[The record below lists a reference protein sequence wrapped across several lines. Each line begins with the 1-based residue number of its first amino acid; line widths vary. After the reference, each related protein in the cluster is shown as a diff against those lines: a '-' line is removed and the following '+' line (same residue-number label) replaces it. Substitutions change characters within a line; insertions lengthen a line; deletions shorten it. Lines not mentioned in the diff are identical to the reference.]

1 MYFKKC
7 IFLIA
12 AVISAIALSACGKA
26 KETITDPTPTPTVTA
41 EPTEEATPTPT
52 EAPTE
57 APTETPTEAPSK
69 ATAETPVSGDLSD
82 DLYSFQFSLNG
93 TVYTLPCAYSVFAEN
108 GWSIKDI
115 EGETLEPDQYTFSQN
130 MDNGDMFIMAS
141 LVNTNPD
148 TLPMEKCNVG
158 KLSVDNYQA
167 EKGAKLVLPKNIT
180 VGSPSDDVTAAYGEP
195 TDKSDLGPITALTYK
210 LDSYS
215 SVVIEINTESN
226 TVDSIELEN
235 LIAKETSS
243 SSKSSGDVPDVV
255 KNYTAPSSV
264 GKSWDSFDL
273 KYADSYYHLPAPVS
287 SFIDN
292 GWTMVSDGNKMLAA
306 NDSAVGVDLRK
317 DNQVL
322 HASIRNYADTEQPIV
337 NCFLTSLKF
346 SEFDTK
352 VSIELPKSITEKS
365 KPADIIAAYG
375 EPTDKDSSASFDFYE
390 YSNRD
395 GSINF
400 SISKDTKTI
409 TTIEVNNDPKSP
421 Y

>member
-7 IFLIA
+7 IFLMA

-26 KETITDPTPTPTVTA
+26 KETITEPTPAPTATV

-57 APTETPTEAPSK
+57 TPTAEPTEAPV
-69 ATAETPVSGDLSD
+69 ETPVSGDLSD

-93 TVYTLPCAYSVFAEN
+93 TVYTLPCAYSLFADN
-108 GWSIKDI
+108 GWSIEGID
-115 EGETLEPDQYTFSQN
+115 GETLEPDQYTFSQN
-130 MDNGDMFIMAS
+130 MDNGDMLIMAS
-141 LVNTNPD
+141 LVNTNTD
-148 TLPMEKCNVG
+148 VLPMEECNVG
-158 KLSVDNYQA
+158 NISVDNYQA
-167 EKGAKLVLPKNIT
+167 EKGVKLVLPKNIA
-180 VGSPSDDVTAAYGEP
+180 VGSAYDDVVAAYGEP

-226 TVDSIELEN
+226 TVDSIEIEN

-255 KNYTAPSSV
+255 KNYSAPSSV

-292 GWTMVSDGNKMLAA
+292 GWTMVSDGNEMLAA
-306 NDSAVGVDLRK
+306 KDSTVGVELRK

-322 HASIRNYADTEQPIV
+322 RASVRNYADTEQPIT
-337 NCFLTSLKF
+337 NCFLISLKS

-352 VSIELPKSITEKS
+352 VSIELPKGITEKS
-365 KPADIIAAYG
+365 KPDDIIAAYG
-375 EPTDKDSSASFDFYE
+375 EPTNKDSSSSFDYYE
-390 YSNRD
+390 YRNSD
-395 GSINF
+395 GSIDF

>member
-7 IFLIA
+7 IFLMA

-26 KETITDPTPTPTVTA
+26 KETITDPTPTPTATA
-41 EPTEEATPTPT
+41 EPTEEATPT
-52 EAPTE
+52 E
-57 APTETPTEAPSK
+57 APTETPTAAPTEAP
-69 ATAETPVSGDLSD
+69 AETPVSGDLSD

-93 TVYTLPCAYSVFAEN
+93 TVYTLPCAYSLFAEN
-108 GWSIKDI
+108 SWSIEGID
-115 EGETLEPDQYTFSQN
+115 GETLEPDQYTFSQN
-130 MDNGDMFIMAS
+130 MDTGDLRVMAS
-141 LVNTNPD
+141 LVNTNTD
-148 TLPMEKCNVG
+148 VLPMEKCNVG
-158 KLSVDNYQA
+158 KISVDNYQA
-167 EKGAKLVLPKNIT
+167 EKGVKLVLPKNIA
-180 VGSPSDDVTAAYGEP
+180 VGSAYDDVIAAYGEP
-195 TDKSDLGPITALTYK
+195 TDKSDLGPITGLTYK

-255 KNYTAPSSV
+255 KNYTAPSSA

-292 GWTMVSDGNKMLAA
+292 GWTMVSDGNEMLAA
-306 NDSAVGVDLRK
+306 KDSTVRVQLRK

-322 HASIRNYADTEQPIV
+322 SASVRNYADTEQPIT
-337 NCFLTSLKF
+337 NCFLISLKS
-346 SEFDTK
+346 SEYEAK
-352 VSIELPKSITEKS
+352 VSIELPKGITEKS
-365 KPADIIAAYG
+365 KPEDIIAAYG

-390 YSNRD
+390 YRNKD
-395 GSINF
+395 GSISF
-400 SISKDTKTI
+400 SISKDTKTL
-409 TTIEVNNDPKSP
+409 TTVEVNNDPKSP

>member
-7 IFLIA
+7 IILLTAI
-12 AVISAIALSACGKA
+12 ISAIALSACGKPV
-26 KETITDPTPTPTVTA
+26 ETVAEPTPTPTVTA
-41 EPTEEATPTPT
+41 APTEEATPTPT

-57 APTETPTEAPSK
+57 TPTDAPTETPA
-69 ATAETPVSGDLSD
+69 ATPVTGDLSA

-93 TVYTLPCAYSVFAEN
+93 VEYTLPCAYSVFAEN
-108 GWSIKDI
+108 GWSLDGID
-115 EGETLEPDQYTFSQN
+115 GETLEPDQYTFSDK
-130 MDNGDMFIMAS
+130 MFNGDMLVMAS
-141 LVNTNPD
+141 LVNTD
-148 TLPMEKCNVG
+148 SEVLPMEKCNVG
-158 KLSVDNYQA
+158 KISVDSYQA
-167 EKGAKLVLPKNIT
+167 EKGVKLILPNNIA
-180 VGSPSDDVTAAYGEP
+180 VGSAYDDVIAAYGEP
-195 TDKSDLGPITALTYK
+195 TDKSDLGPITGLTYK

-215 SVVIEINTESN
+215 SVVIEINTESK

-243 SSKSSGDVPDVV
+243 ATKSSGDVPDVV

-273 KYADSYYHLPAPVS
+273 KYADAYYHLPAPVS

-306 NDSAVGVDLRK
+306 QDSTVGVELRK

-322 HASIRNYADTEQPIV
+322 SASVRNYADTEQPIT
-337 NCFLTSLKF
+337 NCFLISLKS
-346 SEFDTK
+346 SELDTK
-352 VSIELPKSITEKS
+352 VSIELPKGITEKS
-365 KPADIIAAYG
+365 KPKDIIAAYG
-375 EPTDKDSSASFDFYE
+375 EPTDKSSSASFDFYE
-390 YSNRD
+390 YSNRY

-400 SISKDTKTI
+400 SISKDTKEI
-409 TTIEVNNDPKSP
+409 TTVEVNNDPKSP

>member
-7 IFLIA
+7 IILLTAI
-12 AVISAIALSACGKA
+12 ISAIALSACGKPV
-26 KETITDPTPTPTVTA
+26 ETVAEPTPTPTVTA
-41 EPTEEATPTPT
+41 APTEEATPTPT

-57 APTETPTEAPSK
+57 TPTDAPTETPA
-69 ATAETPVSGDLSD
+69 ATPVTGDLSA

-93 TVYTLPCAYSVFAEN
+93 VEYTLPCAYSVFAEN
-108 GWSIKDI
+108 GWSLDGID
-115 EGETLEPDQYTFSQN
+115 GETLEPDQYTFSDK
-130 MDNGDMFIMAS
+130 MLNGDMLVMAS
-141 LVNTNPD
+141 LVNTD
-148 TLPMEKCNVG
+148 SEVLPMEKCNVG
-158 KLSVDNYQA
+158 KISVDSYQA
-167 EKGAKLVLPKNIT
+167 EKGVKLILPNNIA
-180 VGSPSDDVTAAYGEP
+180 VGSAYDDVIAAYGEP
-195 TDKSDLGPITALTYK
+195 TDKSDLGPITGLTYK

-215 SVVIEINTESN
+215 SVVIEINTESK

-243 SSKSSGDVPDVV
+243 ATKSSGDVPDVV

-273 KYADSYYHLPAPVS
+273 KYADAYYHLPAPVS

-306 NDSAVGVDLRK
+306 QDSTVGVELRK

-322 HASIRNYADTEQPIV
+322 SASVRNYADTEQPIT
-337 NCFLTSLKF
+337 NCFLISLKS
-346 SEFDTK
+346 SELDTK
-352 VSIELPKSITEKS
+352 VSIELPKGITEKS
-365 KPADIIAAYG
+365 KPKDIIAAYG
-375 EPTDKDSSASFDFYE
+375 EPTDKSSSASFDFYE
-390 YSNRD
+390 YSNRY

-400 SISKDTKTI
+400 SISKDTKEI
-409 TTIEVNNDPKSP
+409 TTVEVNNDPKSP